1 MSKPKGSA
9 KLTSILFASTN
20 CSSRREERSIEKWKK
35 KTLPSACAPNNARKH
50 THEERE
56 RERERE
62 KLPDV
67 MTGGSR

>member
-1 MSKPKGSA
+1 MEKKKHFQVLA
-9 KLTSILFASTN
+9 HQTTQEN
-20 CSSRREERSIEKWKK
+20 THEER
-35 KTLPSACAPNNARKH
+35 
-50 THEERE
+50 ERE

>member
-9 KLTSILFASTN
+9 KLTSILFVSTN

-35 KTLPSACAPNNARKH
+35 KHFQVLAHQTTQEN